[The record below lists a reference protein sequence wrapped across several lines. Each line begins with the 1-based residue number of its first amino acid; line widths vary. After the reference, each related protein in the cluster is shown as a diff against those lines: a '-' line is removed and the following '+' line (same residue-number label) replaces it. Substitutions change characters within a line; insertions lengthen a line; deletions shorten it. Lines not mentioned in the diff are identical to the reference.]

1 MSASVE
7 VTVGKRRSQFTA
19 TSAVFQYLLG
29 EYITLTNLQLVC
41 NSEFSLRK
49 VNLPPIILESKSTAM
64 NTQTLDITASP
75 FKKTVNMDYA
85 ADQFSAFQEPLLY
98 SYVHSQK
105 SLSPPST

>member
-41 NSEFSLRK
+41 NSEFSL
-49 VNLPPIILESKSTAM
+49 SKFATN
-64 NTQTLDITASP
+64 NTGIKIYCYEYTNFGHHSLTL
-75 FKKTVNMDYA
+75 
-85 ADQFSAFQEPLLY
+85 
-98 SYVHSQK
+98 
-105 SLSPPST
+105 